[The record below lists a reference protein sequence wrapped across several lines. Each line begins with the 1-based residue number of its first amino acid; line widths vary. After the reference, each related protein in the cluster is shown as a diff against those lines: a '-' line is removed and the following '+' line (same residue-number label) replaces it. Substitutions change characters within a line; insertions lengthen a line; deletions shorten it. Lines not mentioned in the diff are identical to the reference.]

1 MLSAEESAELRILRA
16 KAYGPGEGLSAEE
29 LFRLEELE
37 GRTRPAQ
44 SVVPEPVERSS
55 AADAPPSLGERQRE
69 SSGNFPGALS
79 ERSETKQTERAERV
93 EAPAE
98 TRPRRRWPVFV
109 AASVGILV
117 IGFGIG
123 WGIWGWDSR
132 ASALAAAHGDTQAEL
147 EAEQLYDPGTV
158 VPVAEQYG
166 LVFWRADRSD
176 GEELCVLITGEE
188 KTQTRHGCVTYEQL
202 AESMWPSV
210 SGTVP
215 DGEEKAG
222 QSLAAGLIPS
232 ATGELVPFIQ
242 VWDASESGLESQYSE
257 EELRQLREIEAA
269 GYTGSALSI
278 LGYDGDTVVWNSWE
292 NGGVCAIVPTDD
304 GILQGCTEE
313 PDGSV
318 SLVTRVD
325 GVPTRYVVTQSGMRP
340 PLLTV
345 HKNIDTEYDFGS
357 GDDPQFDDLFPGSET
372 GSPEFDDKTG
382 E

>member
-1 MLSAEESAELRILRA
+1 MLRA
-16 KAYGPGEGLSAEE
+16 KAYGPGDGLSAEE
-29 LFRLEELE
+29 LSRLEELE
-37 GRTRPAQ
+37 GRTRPPQAAQ
-44 SVVPEPVERSS
+44 PVPAAATPPPQDEP
-55 AADAPPSLGERQRE
+55 LRE
-69 SSGNFPGALS
+69 SSSNVPGALI
-79 ERSETKQTERAERV
+79 EQGETKRAEQAERV
-93 EAPAE
+93 EAP
-98 TRPRRRWPVFV
+98 TGTPRRRRWPVAV
-109 AASVGILV
+109 TASVGILA

-123 WGIWGWDSR
+123 WGIWGWDSH

-147 EAEQLYDPGTV
+147 EAEQLYDPGTI

-176 GEELCVLITGEE
+176 GEELCILITGEE
-188 KTQTRHGCVTYEQL
+188 KTQARHGCVTYEQL
-202 AESMWPSV
+202 AESMWPSA

-222 QSLAAGLIPS
+222 QSLAAGLIPT

-242 VWDASESGLESQYSE
+242 VWDASESGWESQYSE

-278 LGYDGDTVVWNSWE
+278 LGYDGDTVVWSSWE

-304 GILQGCTEE
+304 GVLHGCTEE
-313 PDGSV
+313 SGGSV

-345 HKNIDTEYDFGS
+345 YKNIDTEYDFGS
-357 GDDPQFDDLFPGSET
+357 GDDPQFDDLFSDGSET
-372 GSPEFDDKTG
+372 GSPETDNPELDDKTG